1 MTDAWALKLDPY
13 LDGELSEPEMRDLD
27 SHLRTCPDCAS
38 ELLHRVQLKR
48 SVQLAGRRYTPSPE
62 FRQKMQKQ
70 IAAHPRASVW
80 RIWPAAAAT
89 LAAVIVAG
97 FIFGYFN
104 RERLQ
109 SRHIASEL
117 ADLHVAT
124 LASPNQVD
132 VISSDRH
139 TVKPWF
145 QGKLPFSFNLPELQ
159 NTDFT
164 LLGGRVTYLGQTP
177 GAHLI
182 YQIRKHEISVFIFQD
197 RRNLADFG
205 QENEVSFNMT
215 SWAEGGLRY
224 YVVGDTGPDDIKKLA
239 ELLKAV
245 AH

>member
-1 MTDAWALKLDPY
+1 MTDTWALKLDPY

-27 SHLRTCPDCAS
+27 SHLRTCPECAS

-48 SVQLAGRRYTPSPE
+48 SVQVAGRRYKARPE
-62 FRQKMQKQ
+62 FRQKIQKQ
-70 IAAHPRASVW
+70 IAARPATSAW
-80 RIWPAAAAT
+80 RIWSVAAAT

-97 FIFGYFN
+97 LLFGHFN

-109 SRHIASEL
+109 SEHIASEL

-132 VISSDRH
+132 VVSTDRH

-164 LLGGRVTYLGQTP
+164 LIGGRVSYLGQSP

-197 RRNLADFG
+197 RSDLPDFG
-205 QENEVSFNMT
+205 QGKEVSFNMT
-215 SWAEGGLRY
+215 SWTEGGLRY
-224 YVVGDTGPDDIKKLA
+224 YVVGDTSPDDIKKLA
-239 ELLKAV
+239 DLLKA